1 MSLSSTIP
9 NNTNDGGRG
18 RSKALGGTHTQNKR
32 IYHKHKAHNRSL
44 SHNKLTKLTSP
55 AAPAGQASGSRP
67 NIVRSRSTEVVFKT
81 NNRPGLLKRNNRSFS
96 KLSSF
101 GSLQPLTKSI
111 LNQSIRSNKSAN
123 SLKGAAGITHTGLRT
138 SSKRGK
144 AIMRLN
150 DDDADSNEYEDI
162 ENSSYKKT
170 SDDGADAFDAKAKE
184 SLKYNEVDTHNDIR
198 QEHKLK
204 EGEKY
209 SAENTFQSPYHAV
222 NGLEHNTEEHQ
233 CAGDADE
240 SKPDAG
246 TNRKHERVADN
257 NKKDIVEPDSQGKL
271 NTTPSE
277 AIASRYCSTDDL
289 STTGNLY
296 GGSLLLSQSTGLTK
310 KIGKNEINTVKHPE
324 NRYQVQT
331 GVHANMNPIFLAGQ
345 RNTQEES
352 GIRKEMML
360 TIGHGSLANSSV
372 DSAGESNGGISFKAY
387 PINSNN
393 TSVDHNIAEPVITNK
408 NVNQASSYQPHQTI
422 LNNLKNN
429 GNVAPDR
436 TSTHAEVP
444 RPQNAKDQSL
454 QSSLNQ
460 SHGHQHTI
468 ETRTQQ
474 RLWLQRENSLMDIAN
489 AGGLNSNFSNL
500 SLNNLMFANNRSSQ
514 NIREQGQMLMTPN
527 TIHGNDGQGD
537 AYANSN
543 SLYTALRPSIDRQ
556 ASSNS
561 ISGFLAAKNSSL
573 NSIQTKTEFER
584 LNREYLN
591 VRRHLN
597 PIGEALNRMDV
608 VVGLL
613 KIEVVKSSKDKD
625 KDKDAS
631 KLLRNENRNA
641 NSFLEFTPSYKEKE
655 ATIHNNI
662 NKMWQDAI
670 VSILCQ
676 PLNSNPRGQDKPQ
689 HQPPPIQ
696 TQMQA
701 VNRQHS
707 FGPSN
712 FNNLRSPQT
721 PTTRAVKLAAQAQA
735 NASSRANI

>member
-18 RSKALGGTHTQNKR
+18 RSKVLGGTNPQNKR
-32 IYHKHKAHNRSL
+32 VYHKHKAHNRSL

-55 AAPAGQASGSRP
+55 TTPAGQAPGTRP

-123 SLKGAAGITHTGLRT
+123 SLKGSAGIPHTGLRT

-162 ENSSYKKT
+162 ENSSYRENRDN
-170 SDDGADAFDAKAKE
+170 SADTFEAQEKD
-184 SLKYNEVDTHNDIR
+184 SLKYNENETHNDIR
-198 QEHKLK
+198 QADKLN
-204 EGEKY
+204 EGENY
-209 SAENTFQSPYHAV
+209 STENTTQSPYHPERGV
-222 NGLEHNTEEHQ
+222 EHNTEGHRHE
-233 CAGDADE
+233 GDVGE
-240 SKPDAG
+240 SKPDDEAHK
-246 TNRKHERVADN
+246 KHERAEDN
-257 NKKDIVEPDSQGKL
+257 DKKDVAEPDSQRKL
-271 NTTPSE
+271 ETTPTE
-277 AIASRYCSTDDL
+277 AIASRYSSTDDL

-310 KIGKNEINTVKHPE
+310 KIGKNEMNTAKHPE

-331 GVHANMNPIFLAGQ
+331 GVQANMNPTFMAGQ
-345 RNTQEES
+345 RNPHEDS
-352 GIRKEMML
+352 GLRKDLML

-387 PINSNN
+387 PINSNS

-436 TSTHAEVP
+436 TYAHAEVP
-444 RPQNAKDQSL
+444 HPQNAKDQSL
-454 QSSLNQ
+454 QSFLNQ
-460 SHGHQHTI
+460 SQAHQHTI

-489 AGGLNSNFSNL
+489 AGGLRTNFSNL
-500 SLNNLMFANNRSSQ
+500 SLNNLMFAHNRSSQ

-527 TIHGNDGQGD
+527 NIHGNDGQGD
-537 AYANSN
+537 SYINNN
-543 SLYTALRPSIDRQ
+543 SLHTASQPSIDRQ

-597 PIGEALNRMDV
+597 PIGESLNRIDV
-608 VVGLL
+608 VVGHL
-613 KIEVVKSSKDKD
+613 KIEVVKSAKDKD
-625 KDKDAS
+625 KDKDVS
-631 KLLRNENRNA
+631 KLLRSENKNA

-655 ATIHNNI
+655 STIHNNV

-670 VSILCQ
+670 VSILHQ
-676 PLNSNPRGQDKPQ
+676 PFNNNPRGQDKPQ
-689 HQPPPIQ
+689 TQPPPIQ

-707 FGPSN
+707 FGPNN